1 MLKGDVQEKVTAD
14 GKWTAEAFF
23 NVLDNAVKYGDA
35 GSEIEIEAVKMTN
48 YAGIA
53 VRNQGAAIDVEEYH
67 HLFKRFYR
75 GKGNGMTE
83 GSGLGLYLVRKIL
96 EAESGYVTA
105 GRTHDGRTEFVIYV
119 PLA

>member
-1 MLKGDVQEKVTAD
+1 M
-14 GKWTAEAFF
+14 
-23 NVLDNAVKYGDA
+23 LDNAVKYGDA

-75 GKGNGMTE
+75 GKGSGMTE
-83 GSGLGLYLVRKIL
+83 GSGLGLAIAKSFTELHYGTL
-96 EAESGYVTA
+96 EVTTEA
-105 GRTHDGRTEFVIYV
+105 DLFKVNIRLPKRTEEFSTRNQQKNDGKSTK
-119 PLA
+119 